1 MKMPLQGTKCLLV
14 LFAILVNLYAG
25 FSQTGSLTATFT
37 SADKGIKPV
46 NISLTKPLFK
56 FDDPNGYW
64 FVNPHNGQRH
74 FNTSPEHFKAI
85 GSGAANITFN
95 EDVND
100 FDIYQGTSN
109 DSDAITLQRES
120 FIVTAP
126 EYDPKLGDKNKPLH
140 IHIHSFSNA
149 EIDFA
154 ISGTA
159 ELESNNGNGQKLGFG
174 TIEGKGHFYRE
185 PKFVKSDVLPGCD
198 CDPTIYAAT
207 FDPDNNIRT
216 KSACEAALR
225 NKLFDAVQRAMTP
238 LFSKVAYQA
247 GGTMSAGDISITMLP
262 GTADITVPVKER
274 PWCSSD
280 YYHNGLTGA
289 EAHKKAF
296 TNDDGFGLRFIK
308 APSNEVLNPGGEYAT
323 LARQRAAAK
332 MDSITKLAMAKKIS
346 NEQYNNLLQAAMKEM
361 SGASGNIDLKKEEA
375 LYNLYLKV
383 IINVSDKETALVK
396 VGDKS
401 KTVVQHNVKGSAFE
415 VWSPLTKDGDG
426 SWIWDRMSIYFG
438 KFTPPV
444 MGKSGG
450 GFDAET
456 TTAVYPPAGNK
467 LTVYNII
474 VKMEGSKEMMDK
486 ALAAIDFAALQSL
499 IAKQ

>member
-1 MKMPLQGTKCLLV
+1 MLSMQSKKCFLSLLPLLCIAGT
-14 LFAILVNLYAG
+14 ASTQMGA
-25 FSQTGSLTATFT
+25 LTAVFKA
-37 SADKGIKPV
+37 ADSRIKPV
-46 NISLTKPLFK
+46 NISLTKALFK

-64 FVNPHNGQRH
+64 FINPYNNQRH
-74 FNTSPEHFKAI
+74 FSTSPEHYKAI
-85 GSGAANITFN
+85 GNGAANITFN
-95 EDVND
+95 ELVND

-109 DSDAITLQRES
+109 DSDAITLQREGYV
-120 FIVTAP
+120 IYAP

-140 IHIHSFSNA
+140 IHINSFSNA
-149 EIDFA
+149 EIDFT

-174 TIEGKGHFYRE
+174 TIEGRGHFYRE
-185 PKFVKSDVLPGCD
+185 PKFTKSDVLPGCN

-225 NKLFDAVQRAMTP
+225 NKLFDAVQKAMGP
-238 LFSKVAYQA
+238 LFSKMAYQ
-247 GGTMSAGDISITMLP
+247 GSGTMSAGDINISMLP
-262 GTADITVPVKER
+262 GTVDINVPVKDR
-274 PWCSSD
+274 PWCSTD

-289 EAHKKAF
+289 EAHKRNF

-308 APSNEVLNPGGEYAT
+308 TPSNAVLNPGGDDAVR
-323 LARQRAAAK
+323 ARQRAAAK

-346 NEQYNNLLQAAMKEM
+346 NEQYSNLLQAAIKEM
-361 SGASGNIDLKKEEA
+361 SGASGDIDLKKEEA
-375 LYNLYLKV
+375 LHNLYLKV
-383 IINVSDKETALVK
+383 IINVGDKETALVK
-396 VGDKS
+396 VGDKT
-401 KTVVQHNVKGSAFE
+401 KTSVQHNIKGSAFE
-415 VWSPLTKDGDG
+415 VYSPLAKESDG

-456 TTAVYPPAGNK
+456 TTAVYPANGNK

-486 ALAAIDFAALQSL
+486 ALATIDFAALQSL
-499 IAKQ
+499 ITKQ